1 MASISR
7 LVDIGERKPRRVPV
21 SGRLPRDARVV
32 GYEVRWRPA
41 PNQREQTKRLRTFE
55 DARAFAANVD
65 AKRSTGIEVDL
76 RGGRRLFAEYA
87 ESWLTRR
94 TLAVR
99 TSELYRQ
106 LLDTHLLPTFGDT
119 PLQHISAEQVE
130 RWVVESRTKAPVANA
145 KAYRLLRSILATA
158 VDDTVLGRNPCRI
171 KGAGREDTPERPYV
185 EPTVVLALAEAAH
198 QRLRTMIL
206 LAAFGAGYRIS
217 ELRAL
222 RQRDFDR
229 CHGTISVTRTIDKL
243 GRVKGPKSAAGGSD
257 RSPAAVPPG
266 CSR

>member
-1 MASISR
+1 MP
-7 LVDIGERKPRRVPV
+7 G
-21 SGRLPRDARVV
+21 
-32 GYEVRWRPA
+32 
-41 PNQREQTKRLRTFE
+41 
-55 DARAFAANVD
+55 AFAANVD

-94 TLAVR
+94 SLAVR
-99 TSELYRQ
+99 TLELYRQ
-106 LLDTHLLPTFGDT
+106 LLHTHLLPAFGSS
-119 PLQHISAEQVE
+119 PLQRISAEQVE
-130 RWVVESRTKAPVANA
+130 RWVVESRPKAPVATA
-145 KAYRLLRSILATA
+145 KAYRSLRSILATA
-158 VDDTVLGRNPCRI
+158 VDDTLLGRNPCRI
-171 KGAGREDTPERPYV
+171 KGAGQEDTPERPYV

-198 QRLRTMIL
+198 PRLRTMIL

-243 GRVKGPKSAAGGSD
+243 GRVKGPKTAAGHRTDHLPRFLLDALDDHLTHFGGPEGD
-257 RSPAAVPPG
+257 APLFPGEQGGLMSPVWHQKHWTRARDMVGAPDVHFP
-266 CSR
+266 